1 MTGAMLLERIDA
13 LTTQNTKL
21 ASAVQQMASMLGTR
35 LTRAQLCERMG
46 IHRNTL
52 RTRAAERSFPKPD
65 ASGKYLLSEV
75 LEWERGNAG

>member
-1 MTGAMLLERIDA
+1 MTDAILLERIDA
-13 LTTQNTKL
+13 LTAQNTKL

-52 RTRAAERSFPKPD
+52 DRI
-65 ASGKYLLSEV
+65 L
-75 LEWERGNAG
+75 RGGTDGG